1 MAKAHLRKASAFY
14 TLRAA
19 FRRYYSN
26 WKGSSTQE
34 RLIMLGGAGDAALG
48 RHSFKHR
55 MKTTPKRTKT
65 ANFQVEPRS
74 GSRKLNDPSAAG
86 GRLLLTY

>member
-1 MAKAHLRKASAFY
+1 
-14 TLRAA
+14 
-19 FRRYYSN
+19 
-26 WKGSSTQE
+26 
-34 RLIMLGGAGDAALG
+34 MLGGAGDAALG

-74 GSRKLNDPSAAG
+74 GFRKLNDPSAAG
-86 GRLLLTY
+86 GRPLLTY